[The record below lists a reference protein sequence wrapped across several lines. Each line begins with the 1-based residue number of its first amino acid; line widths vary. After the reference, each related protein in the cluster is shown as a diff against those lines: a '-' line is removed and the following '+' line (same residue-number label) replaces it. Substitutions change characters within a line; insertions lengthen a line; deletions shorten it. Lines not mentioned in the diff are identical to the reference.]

1 MASPKKRTATKPS
14 KKAKPSNSTNK
25 NRSVTTEDVKAAKK
39 AVKQQLAPL
48 IDSAPIKSSD
58 IVTTQAKVLDNS
70 FFKMNSKPQDHNPV
84 VGPNGTFYPFKASLT
99 EGVLVYI
106 NLNSITRV
114 MPYSSN
120 GDTCQISM
128 DNTIT
133 QLVKHS
139 LPEIMTIIGSQKN
152 G

>member
-1 MASPKKRTATKPS
+1 MASPKKRTTTKSS

-25 NRSVTTEDVKAAKK
+25 NRSVTAEDVKAAKK

-58 IVTTQAKVLDNS
+58 IVTTQAKVVDNS
-70 FFKMNSKPQDHNPV
+70 FFKMNSKPRDPQPV
-84 VGPNGTFYPFKASLT
+84 VGPNGTFYPFKSFLP
-99 EGVLVYI
+99 EGVSVAI

-114 MPYSSN
+114 MPYSTHA
-120 GDTCQISM
+120 DVCQISM

-139 LPEIMTIIGSQKN
+139 LSEVMSIIGSPN
-152 G
+152 NV